1 MKNQYRSE
9 LHREYN
15 SQVKMYNEINDRVV
29 RNKLEMSYLWKYK
42 NDYPADWRRKA
53 EMLSDDRVEM
63 CTIKDR
69 IIALK
74 AMMRKSDSEYS
85 QH

>member
-42 NDYPADWRRKA
+42 SDYPADWRRKA
-53 EMLSDDRVEM
+53 EMLSNDRVEM
-63 CTIKDR
+63 CTIKNR
-69 IIALK
+69 IISILYA
-74 AMMRKSDSEYS
+74 
-85 QH
+85 